1 MIMKR
6 LPAHLLML
14 LGIHSIL
21 AQEIR
26 IPASYNNIHYDSQGR
41 LYFKQDEKKF
51 YADTTGPQYTISQL
65 LGNPSGTDKGLKLDF
80 GNFKGSITY
89 GLIPYGRVPHPLP
102 IFRFTKMIEEGKVE
116 IDIKENFSPLYD
128 LVNWR
133 ETGRFTLGY
142 RLIDEKGMMVFDGE
156 VSVTGTGPFE
166 IAPTICEGPY
176 VSNVEGTSAVV
187 WFETT
192 EPIKASVEVSGKMF
206 EDQEAVRHHEITITG
221 LAADTKYLY
230 TVQYG
235 AFSQRY
241 HFKTAPLPGSRKPLV
256 FAYTS
261 DSRHAT
267 GGGERMIYG
276 TNAYIMKKMAAVA
289 YREGAAFVQFTGD
302 MINGYLNNKEEQLVQ
317 LANWKKS
324 IEPFWHYVP
333 FYAGQGNH
341 EALGH
346 IFKDENR
353 RQKAF
358 VDKFPFDTQ
367 SAEAVMQEA
376 FVNPINGPVSEDGST
391 YDPDPLQADFPS
403 YRENVFYYTY
413 DNVAMIVLNSDYW
426 YAPTIST
433 ETSTGGGLHGY
444 LMDNQLVWLKEVIK
458 KLEQDADLDHIF
470 VTQHTP
476 VFPNGGHS
484 HDDMWYNGNNQKRSY
499 VAGKPV
505 KKGIIERRDEYLD
518 ILINQSSKVLAVLT
532 GDEHNYNWLKL
543 TGEVPIYPQDY
554 PFKKLRVSR
563 QIYLINNGACG
574 APYYA
579 QERLPWSDHTKSF
592 SVENAVCLFYVE
604 GKRVS
609 MKVINPDTLNEI
621 DELLL
626 R

>member
-1 MIMKR
+1 MKQ
-6 LPAHLLML
+6 LSALLMVVVCAHFL
-14 LGIHSIL
+14 S
-21 AQEIR
+21 AQENR
-26 IPASYNNIHYDSQGR
+26 IPASYSNLHYDADGR

-51 YADTTGPQYTISQL
+51 YADITGPKYTISQL
-65 LGNPSGTDKGLKLDF
+65 LGNPAGSENGVMLDF
-80 GNFKGSITY
+80 GDLKGSITY
-89 GLIPYGRVPHPLP
+89 GLIPYGQSPHPLP
-102 IFRFTKMIEEGKVE
+102 IFRSTKRLEDGKVE
-116 IDIKENFSPLYD
+116 INIKETFNPNYD
-128 LVNWR
+128 FVGWR
-133 ETGRFTLGY
+133 ETGKFTLGY
-142 RLIDEKGMMVFDGE
+142 RLIDDRGMIVFDGE

-166 IAPTICEGPY
+166 IAPTIYEGPF
-176 VSNVEGTSAVV
+176 VSNIETTSAVI

-192 EPIKASVEVSGKMF
+192 SPIKALVEVDGKKF
-206 EDQEAVRHHEITITG
+206 EDKEAARHHEITITG
-221 LAADTKYLY
+221 LKADTKYDY
-230 TVQYG
+230 TVHYG
-235 AFSQRY
+235 AFSQQY
-241 HFKTAPLPGSRKPLV
+241 HFKTAPAPGSRKPFL

-276 TNAYIMKKMAAVA
+276 ANAYIMKKMAALA
-289 YREGAAFVQFTGD
+289 FREGVAFVQFTGD
-302 MINGYLNNKEEQLVQ
+302 MINGYLSNKEEQHVQ
-317 LANWKKS
+317 LTNWKKS
-324 IEPFWHYVP
+324 IEPFWHYMP
-333 FYAGQGNH
+333 FYVGQGNH

-346 IFKDENR
+346 IFKNENG
-353 RQKAF
+353 RQQAF
-358 VDKFPFDTQ
+358 VDKFPYETQ

-376 FVNPINGPVSEDGST
+376 FVNPINGPVSEDGSI
-391 YDPDPLQADFPS
+391 YDPDPRQIDFPS

-426 YAPTIST
+426 YAPSISRD
-433 ETSTGGGLHGY
+433 TSTGGGLHGY
-444 LMDNQLVWLKEVIK
+444 LMDNQLAWLKEVID
-458 KLEQDADLDHIF
+458 KLERDADIDHIF

-484 HDDMWYNGNNQKRSY
+484 QDDMWYGGNNQKRTY

-518 ILINQSSKVLAVLT
+518 ILINQSTKVVAVLT

-554 PFKKLRVSR
+554 PFEKLKISR
-563 QIYLINNGACG
+563 PIYQINNGASG

-604 GKRVS
+604 GR
-609 MKVINPDTLNEI
+609 KVTMNVLNPDTLNEI
-621 DELLL
+621 DDLEL

>member
-1 MIMKR
+1 MVVVC
-6 LPAHLLML
+6 AHFL
-14 LGIHSIL
+14 S
-21 AQEIR
+21 AQENR
-26 IPASYNNIHYDSQGR
+26 IPASYSNLHYDADGR

-51 YADTTGPQYTISQL
+51 YADITGPKYTISQL
-65 LGNPSGTDKGLKLDF
+65 LGNPAGSENGVMLDF
-80 GNFKGSITY
+80 GDLKGSITY
-89 GLIPYGRVPHPLP
+89 GLIPYGQSPHPLP
-102 IFRFTKMIEEGKVE
+102 IFRSTKRLEDGKVE
-116 IDIKENFSPLYD
+116 INIKETFNPNYD
-128 LVNWR
+128 FVGWR
-133 ETGRFTLGY
+133 ETGKFTLGY
-142 RLIDEKGMMVFDGE
+142 RLIDDRGMIVFDGE

-166 IAPTICEGPY
+166 IAPTIYEGPF
-176 VSNVEGTSAVV
+176 VSNIETTSAVI

-192 EPIKASVEVSGKMF
+192 SPIKAFVEVDGKKF
-206 EDQEAVRHHEITITG
+206 EDKEAARHHEITITG
-221 LAADTKYLY
+221 LKADTKYDY
-230 TVQYG
+230 TVHYG
-235 AFSQRY
+235 AFSQQY
-241 HFKTAPLPGSRKPLV
+241 HFKTAPAPGSRKPFL

-276 TNAYIMKKMAAVA
+276 ANAYIMKKMAALA

-302 MINGYLNNKEEQLVQ
+302 MINGYLSNKEEQHVQ
-317 LANWKKS
+317 LTNWKKS
-324 IEPFWHYVP
+324 IEPFWHYMP
-333 FYAGQGNH
+333 FYVGQGNH

-346 IFKDENR
+346 IFKNENG
-353 RQKAF
+353 RQQAF
-358 VDKFPFDTQ
+358 VDKFPYETQ

-376 FVNPINGPVSEDGST
+376 FVNPIDGPVSEDGSI
-391 YDPDPLQADFPS
+391 YDPDPRQIDFPS

-413 DNVAMIVLNSDYW
+413 DNVAIIVLNSDYW
-426 YAPTIST
+426 YAPSISRD
-433 ETSTGGGLHGY
+433 TSTGGGLHGY
-444 LMDNQLVWLKEVIK
+444 LMDNQLAWLKEVID
-458 KLEQDADLDHIF
+458 KLERDADIDHIF

-484 HDDMWYNGNNQKRSY
+484 QDDMWYGGNNQKRTY

-518 ILINQSSKVLAVLT
+518 ILINQSTKVVAVLT

-554 PFKKLRVSR
+554 PFEKLKISR
-563 QIYLINNGACG
+563 PIYQINNGASG

-604 GKRVS
+604 GR
-609 MKVINPDTLNEI
+609 KVTMNVLNPDTLNEI
-621 DELLL
+621 DDLEL